1 VVQRGLGWA
10 AKLGMMGGRAIRQ
23 DWTKVLRRG
32 DQALRARLAKSGSA
46 RFGPSVQSNALRDA
60 EPEIGV
66 ASDVLTDAAVLPALD
81 ATGTTVPPAPTD
93 AVSTVAAPLAR
104 LDDANGEE
112 VSTPAVAGPLPNV
125 FAQLT
130 VGDRITQPLF
140 YRDRTLMFAALL
152 VIGMALSGAVAT
164 LRFSAVPAEEPASSE
179 DEKRGQVEK
188 SETITVELV
197 EAPDGASRSKVSKEG
212 EDAPAAAPPP
222 VEPTEAAPPGP
233 PEPEERQAEAARKP
247 EQKAEAPVQK
257 PLTVDDFD
265 VSMADYAK
273 AVDEAQA
280 ERQRRKTQPVR
291 SAQASRIA
299 GAAPEGKQSAYV
311 KAVLAVVAKN
321 KPQLYISKGEVYV
334 QFVLTRGGQIGAL
347 KVIETSGDP
356 LLDQIAVNAIK
367 VLKFP
372 APPVDVSPNDL
383 NYVIHYVMR

>member
-1 VVQRGLGWA
+1 
-10 AKLGMMGGRAIRQ
+10 M
-23 DWTKVLRRG
+23 LRRG
-32 DQALRARLAKSGSA
+32 DQALRARLAKSASA
-46 RFGPSVQSNALRDA
+46 RVGPSVPANALRDA
-60 EPEIGV
+60 EPEMV
-66 ASDVLTDAAVLPALD
+66 AARDVLVGATAAAALDETGSAASLALPDSVSRVATPLDELD
-81 ATGTTVPPAPTD
+81 ATRDD
-93 AVSTVAAPLAR
+93 AVVSPKVGAPL
-104 LDDANGEE
+104 
-112 VSTPAVAGPLPNV
+112 PHI

-130 VGDRITQPLF
+130 VGERTTQPLL
-140 YRDRTLMFAALL
+140 YRDRTLLIAALL
-152 VIGMALSGAVAT
+152 VLGMALSSVVAT
-164 LRFSAVPAEEPASSE
+164 MRFSGVPVEQNASTE

-197 EAPDGASRSKVSKEG
+197 EAPDGASRSKVSQDG
-212 EDAPAAAPPP
+212 ETAPAAPPPP
-222 VEPTEAAPPGP
+222 VEPKEAAPPGP
-233 PEPEERQAEAARKP
+233 PEPEEKQAEAEKKP
-247 EQKAEAPVQK
+247 ELKAEKPAEK

-273 AVDEAQA
+273 AIDEAQA

-321 KPQLYISKGEVYV
+321 KPQLYLSRGEVYV
-334 QFVLTRGGQIGAL
+334 QFVLTRGGEIAAL
-347 KVIETSGDP
+347 KVVQTSGDP
-356 LLDQIAVNAIK
+356 LLDQIALNAIK